1 MNSVNI
7 SSYLNRRP
15 LSNPRPQPR
24 RPLALRVSGG
34 ADQK

>member
-1 MNSVNI
+1 MNSANNLLP
-7 SSYLNRRP
+7 LNRRP